1 MCLCLEQTGDKRSDR
16 TLTLLTKK
24 CNQIDVRKGE
34 PLNVQI
40 FIRRIPFSEVPTDEV
55 ESAKFLHKLY
65 KEKVNID

>member
-1 MCLCLEQTGDKRSDR
+1 MN
-16 TLTLLTKK
+16 TKD
-24 CNQIDVRKGE
+24 IRKGE
-34 PLNVQI
+34 PLNAQI